1 MAYLGNQVAPLVQA
15 LEGKELKLDS
25 DGDSS
30 IQASVDD
37 TVVVKTNNTTAI
49 TVDSSGNTTFSGAV
63 EQSAMMIAQFTKT
76 NNELVVGSLTP
87 IDDLTNIS
95 GSNGFTSRGT
105 QPTNSSGVLTLPS
118 TGLYRVDAM
127 WGVYTANLHS
137 YLYGTI
143 EYSTDSG
150 SNFSGAVVAYQEL
163 AQGNGGSITTT
174 YTHLNNFAIF
184 NVTNASTFRLRFS
197 YGASGSGNS
206 LLRNL
211 GHTAFLIQKIGA
223 SQ

>member
-1 MAYLGNQVAPLVQA
+1 M
-15 LEGKELKLDS
+15 
-25 DGDSS
+25 GDSMS
-30 IQASVDD
+30 KLQVETISH
-37 TVVVKTNNTTAI
+37 TNNTTAMSI
-49 TVDSSGNTTFSGAV
+49 DSSGNTTFSGAV